1 VLLRALNTAN
11 LYSATSVDQ
20 MPKQVAAAY
29 MFGSGLSIPIPDVDR
44 TDHLLILGAN
54 PLVSNGSLFTAPALP
69 GRLRA
74 LRARG
79 GKIVVVDP
87 RRTETARHADE
98 HHAIL
103 PGTDAHLL
111 FGIVHTL
118 FAEGLTAPGRLEPH
132 TTGIDVVRE
141 LAEPFAPEAVAPVT
155 GIAGEEIRRM
165 ARELAAAERAAVYG
179 RIGTCTQEFGTLAS
193 WLVDV
198 INLLTGNLDR
208 PGGAMFTMPA
218 TGGANTAGT
227 AGKGKGARFGR
238 RRSRVRGLAEHFNPR
253 ALRPRVLLAVVSQ
266 HRPVLPAG
274 ARSRGWDAA

>member
-54 PLVSNGSLFTAPALP
+54 PLVSNGSLFTAPDSP

-79 GKIVVVDP
+79 GKLVVVDP

-103 PGTDAHLL
+103 DA
-111 FGIVHTL
+111 
-118 FAEGLTAPGRLEPH
+118 
-132 TTGIDVVRE
+132 
-141 LAEPFAPEAVAPVT
+141 
-155 GIAGEEIRRM
+155 
-165 ARELAAAERAAVYG
+165 
-179 RIGTCTQEFGTLAS
+179 
-193 WLVDV
+193 
-198 INLLTGNLDR
+198 
-208 PGGAMFTMPA
+208 
-218 TGGANTAGT
+218 
-227 AGKGKGARFGR
+227 R
-238 RRSRVRGLAEHFNPR
+238 RRAHR
-253 ALRPRVLLAVVSQ
+253 LRF
-266 HRPVLPAG
+266 AG
-274 ARSRGWDAA
+274 SEG